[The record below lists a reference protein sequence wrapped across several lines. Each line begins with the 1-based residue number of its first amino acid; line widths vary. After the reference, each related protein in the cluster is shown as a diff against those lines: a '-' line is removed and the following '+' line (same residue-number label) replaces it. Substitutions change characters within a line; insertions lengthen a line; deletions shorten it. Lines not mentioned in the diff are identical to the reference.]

1 MPRTRAR
8 KLGLVLVIL
17 AAASLAGAASAP
29 AVFGSGPFTSPV
41 LMLDRCEPESFNAVL
56 GPGTCV
62 GNGNV
67 TFDAFIATLEQRGEH
82 PLWRNIPRVTIALE
96 GGSVAAKNIGG
107 EAHTFTE
114 VAAFGGGF
122 VPELNELSR
131 NPVPAPECAQM
142 LPGGGLA
149 PTPGALAT
157 LAGPGESV
165 VVPAGGRGLHRLMCC
180 IHPWMRTSVF
190 TLGFGQH

>member
-1 MPRTRAR
+1 VVA
-8 KLGLVLVIL
+8 

-29 AVFGSGPFTSPV
+29 ALFGFGPFASPV

-56 GPGTCV
+56 GEGTCV

-67 TFDAFIATLEQRGEH
+67 TFDAFIATLQQRGEH
-82 PLWRNIPRVTIALE
+82 PQWRFIPRQTIALE
-96 GGSVAAKNIGG
+96 GGTVVAKNIGG

-122 VPELNELSR
+122 VEELNDLSR
-131 NPVPAPECAQM
+131 NPVPAPECALT
-142 LPGGGLA
+142 LPDGGLA

-157 LAGPGESV
+157 LAGAGETV
-165 VVPAGGRGLHRLMCC
+165 VAPAGSRGVHRFICC

-190 TLGFGQH
+190 TLGFGPH